1 MKQFMKRLFP
11 QTLWNRDT
19 TTLWG
24 CTFLQF
30 ILFDII
36 WCLQTTFSSFS
47 ILEVYVNSALMSLLF
62 ILPFML
68 TGKKWVQYL
77 VLFILDGLLIS
88 NLMYSRTYNSAI
100 PLESYLLAG
109 NLSDFTAS
117 VVDSMRLIDILLPL
131 STLTSIILLYKRGH
145 HTHAFKST
153 PKPQGYNPSPK
164 AMGSYGLRLKQ
175 YACTLLVML
184 LISAIQVMAR
194 GGWQNAF
201 TRLQNANY
209 YTCAVPMY
217 TIFGNLAHE
226 ATQQDAPFTSQMQA
240 EIDRWEKEQ
249 PQYVPLSDSLNTHSL
264 IMNGPDSTGIAK
276 KKTLIVIFCESLE
289 SWVINRKVEGK
300 EITPNLNRYIADRH
314 TLYAPHVLTQVK
326 GGRSID
332 GQLLV
337 NAGILPLMNG
347 CYAMLFPETRYPSLA
362 WAMKD
367 EHKNTKSY
375 LMTVD
380 KPVTWNQGIVARDFG
395 IDSLFCND
403 SWINDEKVGTRKKL
417 GDVSFMKQIVKRLK
431 SSDIL
436 AKGQSTFLQI
446 VTYSGHNPFVLPD
459 NLKRIHFK
467 GDYPE
472 KMRDYMTMANY
483 TDHGLGI
490 LLDYLKSRPDYKD
503 MMIVMIGDHEG
514 LAADRKPICSSPA
527 AKGIVSDKQFTPFI
541 VVNAPVGGIY
551 NKVLG
556 QIDQYPT
563 ILNLMRLDHYPWKGM
578 GQSILD
584 PRKYPAA
591 VGSDHM
597 NVETTGKVPEKE
609 IKRLTEAHRIADL
622 LIKYDKIIKK

>member
-1 MKQFMKRLFP
+1 MSISQIINNFAPMKQFMNKILP
-11 QTLWNRDT
+11 HTLWNRET
-19 TTLWG
+19 TVLWT
-24 CTFLQF
+24 CAFAKF

-36 WCLQTTFSSFS
+36 WCLQTTFTSFS
-47 ILEVYVNSALMSLLF
+47 IPEVYVNTILAALLF
-62 ILPFML
+62 ILPFMI
-68 TGKKWVQYL
+68 TGKKWVEYI

-100 PLESYLLAG
+100 PLESYFLAG

-131 STLTSIILLYKRGH
+131 STIASIILLLKGK
-145 HTHAFKST
+145 TKTVGA
-153 PKPQGYNPSPK
+153 
-164 AMGSYGLRLKQ
+164 YGLRLKQ
-175 YACTLLVML
+175 YACTLFVIF
-184 LISAIQVMAR
+184 LISAIQVMTR

-209 YTCAVPMY
+209 YTCSVPMY

-226 ATQQDAPFTSQMQA
+226 AMQQDAPFTSQMQA
-240 EIDRWEKEQ
+240 EIDRWKQQQ
-249 PQYVPLSDSLNTHSL
+249 PAYQPLSDSLSANHS
-264 IMNGPDSTGIAK
+264 DSASIVK
-276 KKTLIVIFCESLE
+276 KKKLIVIFCESLE

-300 EITPNLNRYIADRH
+300 EITPNLNRYIADSH

-347 CYAMLFPETRYPSLA
+347 CYAMLFPDTKYPSLA
-362 WAMKD
+362 WAMKN
-367 EHKNTKSY
+367 EYKNTKSY

-403 SWINDEKVGTRKKL
+403 AWVNDEKVGSRKKL

-436 AKGQSTFLQI
+436 TEKQSTFLQI

-459 NLKRIHFK
+459 HLKRIHFK
-467 GDYPE
+467 GNYPE

-503 MMIVMIGDHEG
+503 MMIVLIGDHEG
-514 LAADRKPICSSPA
+514 LAADRKPICASTA
-527 AKGIVSDKQFTPFI
+527 AKGIVSNKQFTPFI

-551 NKVLG
+551 NKILG

-563 ILNLMRLDHYPWKGM
+563 ILNLMHLDNYPWKGM

-622 LIKYDKIIKK
+622 LIKYNKIIK